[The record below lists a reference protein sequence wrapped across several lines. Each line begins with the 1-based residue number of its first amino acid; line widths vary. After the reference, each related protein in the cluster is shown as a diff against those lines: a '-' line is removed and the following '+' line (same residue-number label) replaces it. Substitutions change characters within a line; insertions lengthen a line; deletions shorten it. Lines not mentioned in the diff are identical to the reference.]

1 MDRRITKTLGTSLAT
16 LIVLFSFAPISFAA
30 SEVHGTLS
38 SDGSSGTTRQEGN
51 AGGAPSASLGGTVM
65 GGSDDNESMAALA
78 GFAEDRDTI
87 MLLSIILPLSLLV
100 AGFGFL
106 LYRRRI

>member
-1 MDRRITKTLGTSLAT
+1 MDRITRTVGTSVAT
-16 LIVLFSFAPISFAA
+16 LIVLLSFAPISFAA

-38 SDGSSGTTRQEGN
+38 SDGSSGATTREGN

-65 GGSDDNESMAALA
+65 GGTESNESMAALA
-78 GFAEDRDTI
+78 GFAEDRNVI
-87 MLLSIILPLSLLV
+87 MLMSIILPLSLLA
-100 AGFGFL
+100 AGLGFI